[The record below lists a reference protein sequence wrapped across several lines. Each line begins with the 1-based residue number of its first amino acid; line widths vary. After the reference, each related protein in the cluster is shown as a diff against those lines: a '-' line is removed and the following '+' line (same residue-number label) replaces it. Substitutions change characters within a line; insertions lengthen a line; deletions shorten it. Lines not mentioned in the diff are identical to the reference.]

1 LISFNALNTSNGHN
15 LTTVTT
21 NDVRY
26 IMNSYFAQLVNG
38 SPWGNTPRNAG
49 RDYWTNSANATF
61 IKNLKLR
68 QGMNASI
75 RATFQNLFNHPNYA
89 SIDPILEDT
98 GDNSD
103 YDGFGDPKLT
113 SGGNRAVT
121 LGATIRF

>member
-1 LISFNALNTSNGHN
+1 
-15 LTTVTT
+15 
-21 NDVRY
+21 
-26 IMNSYFAQLVNG
+26 
-38 SPWGNTPRNAG
+38 
-49 RDYWTNSANATF
+49 
-61 IKNLKLR
+61 
-68 QGMNASI
+68 MNASI